1 MKTPK
6 RNSQDAQ
13 VEEARAEARAEELKL
28 QSLLEEAEARAE
40 ARAEELKLQSLL
52 RCPSVQV
59 GAKEAD
65 AEARA
70 KELKLQSLLELK
82 S

>member
-1 MKTPK
+1 MAK
-6 RNSQDAQ
+6 
-13 VEEARAEARAEELKL
+13 
-28 QSLLEEAEARAE
+28 EARAE

>member
-1 MKTPK
+1 MKLERK
-6 RNSQDAQ
+6 
-13 VEEARAEARAEELKL
+13 LK
-28 QSLLEEAEARAE
+28 SLLEEAEARAE
-40 ARAEELKLQSLL
+40 ARLELKLQSLL

-70 KELKLQSLLELK
+70 EELKLQSLLELK